1 LAGAT
6 ALVASVGA
14 ANGVCEL
21 DGAALVPAARIPT
34 DLAAYQPSD
43 AYLSEV
49 AAFVAAAQTA
59 ASDSEGNPIPKSGY
73 WMIDTGGD
81 IALVPAPEMDMAPV
95 NAAIT
100 SALASFTVDRDLDDM
115 MTATEA
121 YLAFLPAMTP
131 DDLREYL
138 ASRAD
143 SAIVWDVP
151 FMGQYAPLVGSGI
164 GTGGSAAST
173 TGEAGHPG
181 CTQFLSG
188 TVSGGGYKVYGHNK
202 AGLITGKAA
211 CRAVVK
217 TPASFTGMTSL
228 VGFTSSGSMVE
239 PDNGLYFWRS
249 GSGVVTPKTAKA
261 TVATSGATY
270 TLSAG
275 TWYTFKI
282 SLNAAGTAATFEIL
296 NDAGTVL
303 SSSVLT
309 TNIPAVAGEEVGPA
323 VMATST
329 DTSGALQLL
338 LIDHFSGTMPA

>member
-1 LAGAT
+1 
-6 ALVASVGA
+6 
-14 ANGVCEL
+14 
-21 DGAALVPAARIPT
+21 
-34 DLAAYQPSD
+34 
-43 AYLSEV
+43 
-49 AAFVAAAQTA
+49 
-59 ASDSEGNPIPKSGY
+59 
-73 WMIDTGGD
+73 MIDTGGA

-138 ASRAD
+138 ASRAS

-188 TVSGGGYKVYGHNK
+188 TVSGSGYKVYGHNK
-202 AGLITGKAA
+202 TGLITGKAG

-217 TPASFTGMTSL
+217 TPASFTGLALL
-228 VGFTSSGSMVE
+228 VGFTSSGSLVE
-239 PDNGLYFWRS
+239 PGNGLYFWLS
-249 GSGVVTPKTAKA
+249 GSGVVTPKTAKSTA
-261 TVATSGATY
+261 ATSGTPY
-270 TLSAG
+270 TLSTA
-275 TWYTFKI
+275 TWYTFSI
-282 SLNAAGTAATFEIL
+282 ALNAAGTSATFQIL
-296 NDAGTVL
+296 NDAGDVL
-303 SSSVLT
+303 SSSVIT
-309 TNIPAVAGEEVGPA
+309 ANIPSAVGEEVGPA
-323 VMATST
+323 IMATST
-329 DTSGALQLL
+329 DTSGTLQILL
-338 LIDHFSGTMPA
+338 TDHFSGTMPA